1 MLDPA
6 LVTTSCAEL
15 QAELSSCR
23 AECSSLG
30 QQLAA
35 AVAGQ
40 AAAQRELGA
49 VASARHEEAVSR
61 NAIQRE
67 LAQVRT
73 QDCTAVDP

>member
-1 MLDPA
+1 M
-6 LVTTSCAEL
+6 

-23 AECSSLG
+23 AESTSLG

-35 AVAGQ
+35 VVAGQ
-40 AAAQRELGA
+40 AAAQRELRA

-73 QDCTAVDP
+73 QGYTAFQS

>member
-1 MLDPA
+1 M
-6 LVTTSCAEL
+6 CWL

-23 AECSSLG
+23 AECTSLG

-35 AVAGQ
+35 TTAAQ
-40 AAAQRELGA
+40 AAAQRELRA

-73 QDCTAVDP
+73 QGF